1 MLDRVVDVLDA
12 HLQRPGCGRHLQL
25 HAALPVGDGAPGA
38 AGRVADRDG
47 RACDRRV
54 RAGRVEVDFSEL
66 RNRRISDN
74 QVCDVIVHL
83 KRNFV
88 KAHAAASEPAAA
100 LDLVLD
106 KVEHQVARIKEKR
119 VTRTHAHRRNRAATG
134 EDGALSA
141 PDGGIEAEDDDDVG
155 IVNRIVKTKRST
167 MKPMG
172 PEEAAL
178 QMDLLGHEFFLFTNA
193 ENGHAAVLYR
203 RRDGNLGLIETT
215 G

>member
-1 MLDRVVDVLDA
+1 MDIVVRGKNVDVPPRLRKLA
-12 HLQRPGCGRHLQL
+12 REK
-25 HAALPVGDGAPGA
+25 
-38 AGRVADRDG
+38 
-47 RACDRRV
+47 V
-54 RAGRVEVDFSEL
+54 RKISRFTHDAGRVEVDFSEL
-66 RNRRISDN
+66 RNRRVSDN

-106 KVEHQVARIKEKR
+106 KVEHQVSRIKEKR
-119 VTRTHAHRRNRAATG
+119 VSRTHAPRRNRAPSG
-134 EDGALSA
+134 GAGA
-141 PDGGIEAEDDDDVG
+141 VAPPDGDIDIDSDDSDDDDTGV
-155 IVNRIVKTKRST
+155 VNRIVNTKRLT

-178 QMDLLGHEFFLFTNA
+178 QMELLGHDFFLFTNA

-203 RRDGNLGLIETT
+203 RHDGNLGLIETT